1 MNVTTLRRILTA
13 GLVLGAAAP
22 AAAQQRDTTKLPPGV
37 ELATRYT
44 KLGRPLIAVRPFS
57 GAVTMDL
64 ALQVAGVIRN
74 DLLLSDRF
82 EIASPPSSLEAG
94 PVDYAV
100 WNSLNIVYLVTGDLV
115 EDLAGGSRLD
125 ITLHDVVYGN
135 IVQQRG
141 FDLPAAASPDFR
153 LAIHAVSDE
162 IVRWLTRQPG
172 MAATRVAF
180 IRRNGGDEG
189 TYDLMVVDADGENLR
204 RLVGSPDILYSPTW
218 SPDGR
223 RLMYMVK
230 TETGSRLVER
240 DMASGRTRTVY
251 TSPTLV
257 FTPAYAP
264 DGAHIAFA
272 LDVGTGAEVHSYDLS
287 QECCLARLTR
297 TRADNLSPT
306 YSPDGRR
313 MAFQSNRTGRQHIY
327 VMDADGNGPTILSP
341 LGTSVE
347 YAAPDWSPT
356 SDEVVFHGQSRG
368 TFQLMLADASRPG
381 AQIQQLTSVGRNE
394 DPSWA
399 PDGRH
404 IVFTGVA
411 AGAVGL
417 YVIDT
422 KTGQIRRLASGTLRL
437 AEWSPSLAGTIGL
450 NQ

>member
-1 MNVTTLRRILTA
+1 MNVTTFRRILAA
-13 GLVLGAAAP
+13 GLVLAAATP
-22 AAAQQRDTTKLPPGV
+22 VAAQQQDTTKLPPGV

-57 GAVTMDL
+57 GLVTMDL
-64 ALQVAGVIRN
+64 ALQVADVIRN

-82 EIASPPSSLEAG
+82 EIATPPSSLDQG

-100 WNSLNIVYLVTGDLV
+100 WNSLNIVYLVTGDLA
-115 EDLAGGSRLD
+115 EDGLGGSLLD

-135 IVQQRG
+135 IVQQRA
-141 FDLPAAASPDFR
+141 FALPAMTSTDFR
-153 LAIHAVSDE
+153 LAIHVVSDE

-180 IRRNGGDEG
+180 IRKNGEDAG
-189 TYDLMVVDADGENLR
+189 YDLMVVDADGENLR

-230 TETGSRLVER
+230 TESGSRLAER

-257 FTPAYAP
+257 FTPTYAP
-264 DGAHIAFA
+264 DGTHIAFA
-272 LDVGTGAEVHSYDLS
+272 LDVGTGAEIHSYDLS
-287 QECCLARLTR
+287 RECCLVRLTR

-306 YSPDGRR
+306 YSPDGSRL
-313 MAFQSNRTGRQHIY
+313 AFQSNRTGRQHIY
-327 VMDADGNGPTILSP
+327 VMDADGSAQTILSP

-404 IVFTGVA
+404 IVYTGVA

-450 NQ
+450 SQ

>member
-1 MNVTTLRRILTA
+1 MNVTIVRRILA
-13 GLVLGAAAP
+13 AVLVGCAATP
-22 AAAQQRDTTKLPPGV
+22 VAAQRQDTAKLPPGV

-44 KLGRPLIAVRPFS
+44 KLGRPLIAVRPFA
-57 GAVTMDL
+57 GPVTMDL

-74 DLLLSDRF
+74 DLMLSDRF
-82 EIASPPSSLEAG
+82 EIAHPPSSLDAG
-94 PVDYAV
+94 PIDYTV
-100 WNSLNIVYLVTGDLV
+100 WNSLNIVYLVTGDLT
-115 EDLAGGSRLD
+115 ETETGGSRLD
-125 ITLHDVVYGN
+125 ITLHDIVYGN

-141 FDLPAAASPDFR
+141 FALPGADSPDFR
-153 LAIHAVSDE
+153 LAVHAVSDE

-180 IRRNGGDEG
+180 IRKNGQDGG
-189 TYDLMVVDADGENLR
+189 YDLMVVDSDGENLR

-223 RLMYMVK
+223 KLMYMVK
-230 TETGSRLVER
+230 TESGSRLVER

-257 FTPAYAP
+257 FTPTYAP
-264 DGAHIAFA
+264 DGTHIAFA
-272 LDVGTGAEVHSYDLS
+272 LDVGTGAEIHEYDLA
-287 QECCLARLTR
+287 QECCLKRLTR

-306 YSPDGRR
+306 YSPDGKRL
-313 MAFQSNRTGRQHIY
+313 AFQSNRTGRQHIY
-327 VMDADGNGPTILSP
+327 VMDADGNAQTILSP

-437 AEWSPSLAGTIGL
+437 AEWSPSLAGTIDL
-450 NQ
+450 VQ